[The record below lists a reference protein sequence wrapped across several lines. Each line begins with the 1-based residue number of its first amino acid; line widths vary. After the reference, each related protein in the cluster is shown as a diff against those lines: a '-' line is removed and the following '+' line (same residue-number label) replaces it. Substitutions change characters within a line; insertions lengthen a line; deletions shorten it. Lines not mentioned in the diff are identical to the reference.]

1 MREHP
6 MSDRLYL
13 LVSSSDRSILA
24 KCSNLETKGVLLRF
38 SDAARGTYLYSSA
51 EREYPQYLS
60 VINDQ
65 GDFSIRDEARCLLEQ
80 GPEPAESDSL
90 LSFAHIAD
98 GRFVARTD
106 PWGIQHHYFYQDG
119 RSFICSNNCFL
130 VAKLVDARLSEAS
143 VFECLFF
150 LSPLGDRSWFE
161 DVRVL
166 QPGQAIL
173 FDVTSRRLT
182 LTPARDLYQEIA
194 GTPGG
199 DLVEQAA
206 AYFDR
211 AARVL
216 RGRRVLVSL
225 SSGID
230 SRTVLAGLIKSG
242 LEPEAVSFGG
252 DDFVESKAIKS
263 LAASR
268 GVKSTIYGFES
279 LLSDWEDGF
288 RTATLVT
295 NGLLNPLRMHFPKFY
310 GGLRGDAIFEGLLGS
325 EFVKAEIAVGA
336 VVSSAYAEAVSEGG
350 CVRGAIDSRFDCLS
364 PEFRSRMEHRITEN
378 YGHALV
384 PVDTPEG
391 VKEFARFAFHFIPSR
406 VFGAQHVLAST
417 MLNLYEP
424 FLSRRFLR
432 ALSVSFGVTHYDSL
446 SRDFPGPI
454 RSLKPEAMIVRA
466 FDPRLYAS
474 RLDRLFSMK
483 EALELP
489 GFLVRNLQRARKQP
503 LRLVTRGMR
512 PGQVDGALLQ
522 NAARQFLRANS
533 RPEVLDFQKDQAETD
548 NLLKERCTLI
558 CIEQLMGMDLS
569 ALVQRMMDFGSAA
582 KK

>member
-1 MREHP
+1 
-6 MSDRLYL
+6 MSDRLYV
-13 LVSSSDRSILA
+13 LVSTSDQSVLA
-24 KCSNLETKGVLLRF
+24 KCRNLETKGVSLRF
-38 SDAARGTYLYSSA
+38 SDAERGTYLYSRA
-51 EREYPQYLS
+51 ERAFPQYLS

-65 GDFSIRDEARCLLEQ
+65 GDFSIENEARSLLGQ
-80 GPEPAESDSL
+80 GAEPPESDSL
-90 LSFAHIAD
+90 VSFAHIAD

-106 PWGIQHHYFYQDG
+106 AWGIQQHYFYHDG

-130 VAKLVDARLSEAS
+130 VAKLVGARLSEAA

-150 LSPLGDRSWFE
+150 LSPIKDRSWFE

-173 FDVTSRRLT
+173 FDVNTRSLT
-182 LTPARDLYQEIA
+182 LTPPRDLYQEIA
-194 GTPGG
+194 GAPGG
-199 DLVEQAA
+199 DLVDEAA

-216 RGRRVLVSL
+216 RGRQVLVSL
-225 SSGID
+225 SSGVD

-242 LEPEAVSFGG
+242 LDSEAVSFGG
-252 DDFVESKAIKS
+252 ADFVETKAIKS

-310 GGLRGDAIFEGLLGS
+310 GGLRGDALFEGLLGS

-336 VVSSAYAEAVSEGG
+336 VVSAAYAEAVSAGG
-350 CVRGAIDSRFDCLS
+350 GVRRAIDSRFDCLS
-364 PEFRSRMEHRITEN
+364 AEFRSRMEHRITEN
-378 YGHALV
+378 HGPALV

-391 VKEFARFAFHFIPSR
+391 VREFARFAFHFIPSR

-417 MLNLYEP
+417 MLSMYEP
-424 FLSRRFLR
+424 FLSRKFLR
-432 ALSVSFGVTHYDSL
+432 ALSVSFGVTHYNSL

-466 FDPRLYAS
+466 FDRPLYTS

-489 GFLVRNLQRARKQP
+489 AFLVRNLQRARKQP
-503 LRLVTRGMR
+503 LRLTTRGMR
-512 PGQVDGALLQ
+512 PGQVDGASLH
-522 NAARQFLRANS
+522 NAAGQFLRANS
-533 RPEVLDFQKDQAETD
+533 RPEVLDFRKDQAETA

-558 CIEQLMGMDLS
+558 CIEQLMAMDLG

-582 KK
+582 KR